1 MRLKLCVIEHFDA
14 AHYLPGHES
23 CGSMHGHTYR
33 VEVVI
38 EGELRDNMLMDFAE
52 LRKLVR
58 EVLAEYDHAVL
69 NELLEYPSA
78 ENLCTSIFK
87 KLKQRLRLPL
97 KRVRLWEG
105 EGKWV
110 QIEG

>member
-1 MRLKLCVIEHFDA
+1 MMRLKLGIREHFDA

-23 CGSMHGHTYR
+23 CGRMHGHTYR

-38 EGELRDNMLMDFAE
+38 EGELEGNILMDFAE
-52 LRKLVR
+52 LRGVVR

-69 NELLEYPSA
+69 NELMEYPSA
-78 ENLCTSIFK
+78 ENLCTQIFR
-87 KLKQRLRLPL
+87 KLRSRLEHPL
-97 KRVRLWEG
+97 RVRLWEG

-110 QIEG
+110 QVEG